1 MNKKYIIVLSL
12 FAGLYL
18 PTTAQESNEEQTDKF
33 VGQTIDVGAERLLT
47 REEATGSVSVI
58 SSETTDRRSAKNIG
72 NSIIGQGN
80 GLISLQSGGR
90 YADVNPTFYIRGLQT
105 LNGKNSPLVMIDGIQ
120 RDIVSIAPE
129 EVESVIVLKDA
140 AAVALYG
147 YKGINGAINIVTKRG
162 KYNSRSVKVTYDHL
176 FTSLA
181 NKPKFVDAY
190 TYGLAVNEAR
200 INDGLTGRYSNQELN
215 ALRDGTMPYLY
226 PNVNWVDETFRDNAM
241 TNKYNIEFRGGGEKF
256 RYYTMLDLISNK
268 GFVKEPGAN
277 EGYSTQDKYV
287 KGNLRMNMDINLTQ
301 TTDLQVNLLG
311 VLQETSRPGAQADLW
326 DLVYTVP
333 SAAFPIR
340 DENGIWGGSDTW
352 AGTQNPVAQSIGA
365 AYYKNHTRSLFADM
379 KLTQDLSGLTKG
391 LNAFVRISYDNIANI
406 YEDHSK
412 EYVYS
417 VNAPTWADGASEPT
431 VKSEIYGKDSEMGT
445 DAKTNEFD
453 RLLHFDVGF
462 NYQRTFGDHSIYSQL
477 KWDYENN
484 DPNGVNNTVNRQNIT
499 WWSHYGYMN
508 RYFVDLALVESGSSR
523 LAPGTKWAF
532 SPTLSAA
539 WVISKEKFMENVEW
553 VNFLKL
559 RGSAGIINV
568 DNLPGDEVWSYYAQ
582 QYGTSGGTYPFDS
595 GWNSSFGRSYLE
607 RVATTNPSHEK
618 AYKYNVG
625 MDAKLFG
632 CLDVTLDLWKEHR
645 TNIWV
650 TSEGKYSEVFGM
662 EPPYENAGIVD
673 SKGIEVGL
681 DYSKKLGQVEFNVG
695 GNFSLNKNEIKE
707 MLEEPRQYA
716 NLVQTGNP
724 YGQLY
729 GLEAIGFF
737 KDEADIAASP
747 TQNFSTVKPGDIKY
761 RDVNGDNI
769 IDTNDEVAIGYS
781 TTCPEIYYSL
791 HLGAEWKGLGFYA
804 MFQGTGNYSAVLNTK
819 SMYWP
824 LINNTNISQYA
835 YDNRWIPQNQNAK
848 FPRLS
853 SQSNANN
860 YQTSTLWLADR
871 SFIKLRNLE
880 VYYKLPASWLKKT
893 KIVNAA
899 KLYVRGIDLLSFD
912 HIDENDA
919 EAYGIN
925 PMTKSVALG
934 LSVTF

>member
-12 FAGLYL
+12 FAGLCL
-18 PTTAQESNEEQTDKF
+18 PATAQESNEEQTDKF

-162 KYNSRSVKVTYDHL
+162 KYISRSVKVTYDHL

-287 KGNLRMNMDINLTQ
+287 KGNLRMNMDINLTK

-340 DENGIWGGSDTW
+340 DKNGVWGGSDTW
-352 AGTQNPVAQSIGA
+352 AGTQNPVAQSVGA

-539 WVISKEKFMENVEW
+539 WVISKEKFMENVKW

-559 RGSAGIINV
+559 RASAGIINV

-582 QYGTSGGTYPFDS
+582 QYSTSGGTYPFDS
-595 GWNSSFGRSYLE
+595 GWNSSFGRSYLA

-625 MDAKLFG
+625 VDAKLFG

-662 EPPYENAGIVD
+662 DPPYENAGIVD

-769 IDTNDEVAIGYS
+769 IDANDKVAIGYS

-791 HLGAEWKGLGFYA
+791 HLGAEWKGIGFYA
-804 MFQGTGNYSAVLNTK
+804 MFQGTGNYSAVLDTK

-835 YDNRWIPQNQNAK
+835 YDNRWTPQNQNAK

-871 SFIKLRNLE
+871 SFLKLRNLE

-899 KLYVRGIDLLSFD
+899 KLYVRGIDLFCFD
-912 HIDENDA
+912 HIDENDP

>member
-1 MNKKYIIVLSL
+1 MNKKYIIVLSR
-12 FAGLYL
+12 FAGLCL

-301 TTDLQVNLLG
+301 TTDLQVNLLR

-650 TSEGKYSEVFGM
+650 TSEGKYSEIFGM

-835 YDNRWIPQNQNAK
+835 YDNRWTPQNQNAK

-860 YQTSTLWLADR
+860 YQTSTLW
-871 SFIKLRNLE
+871 
-880 VYYKLPASWLKKT
+880 
-893 KIVNAA
+893 
-899 KLYVRGIDLLSFD
+899 
-912 HIDENDA
+912 
-919 EAYGIN
+919 
-925 PMTKSVALG
+925 
-934 LSVTF
+934 

>member
-12 FAGLYL
+12 FASLCL

-120 RDIVSIAPE
+120 RDIVSITPE

-181 NKPKFVDAY
+181 DKPKFVDAY

-215 ALRDGTMPYLY
+215 ALRNGTMPYLY

-241 TNKYNIEFRGGGEKF
+241 TDKYNIEFRGGGEKF

-287 KGNLRMNMDINLTQ
+287 KGNLRMNMDINLTK

-311 VLQETSRPGAQADLW
+311 VLQETSRPGAQTDLW

-340 DENGIWGGSDTW
+340 DKNGVWGGSDTW
-352 AGTQNPVAQSIGA
+352 AGTQNPVAQSAGA

-417 VNAPTWADGASEPT
+417 VNAPTWADGTSEPT
-431 VKSEIYGKDSEMGT
+431 VKSEIYGKDSEMKT
-445 DAKTNEFD
+445 EAKTNEFD

-484 DPNGVNNTVNRQNIT
+484 DPNGINNTVNRQNIT

-539 WVISKEKFMENVEW
+539 WVISKEKFMENVKW

-559 RGSAGIINV
+559 RASAGIINV

-582 QYGTSGGTYPFDS
+582 QYGTSGGVYPFDS

-625 MDAKLFG
+625 VDAKLFG

-650 TSEGKYSEVFGM
+650 TSEGKYSEIFGM
-662 EPPYENAGIVD
+662 DPPYENAGVVD

-695 GNFSLNKNEIKE
+695 GNFSLNKNKIKE

-724 YGQLY
+724 YEQLY

-769 IDTNDEVAIGYS
+769 IDANDEVAIGYS

-804 MFQGTGNYSAVLNTK
+804 MFQGTGNYSAVLDTK

-835 YDNRWIPQNQNAK
+835 YDNRWTPQNQNAK

-860 YQTSTLWLADR
+860 YRTSTLWLADR

-893 KIVNAA
+893 RIVNAA

-912 HIDENDA
+912 HIDENDP

>member
-12 FAGLYL
+12 FTGLCL
-18 PTTAQESNEEQTDKF
+18 PMTAQESNEEQTDKF

-47 REEATGSVSVI
+47 REESTGSVSVI

-90 YADVNPTFYIRGLQT
+90 YADANPTFYIRGLQT
-105 LNGKNSPLVMIDGIQ
+105 LNSKNSPLVMIDGIQ
-120 RDIVSIAPE
+120 RDIVSITPE

-162 KYNSRSVKVTYDHL
+162 KYNTRSVKVTYDHL

-181 NKPKFVDAY
+181 NKPKFVDAH

-200 INDGLTGRYSNQELN
+200 INDGMTGRYSNQELN
-215 ALRDGTMPYLY
+215 ALRNGTMPYLY

-268 GFVKEPGAN
+268 GFVKEPGLN

-287 KGNLRMNMDINLTQ
+287 KGNLRMNMDINLTN

-311 VLQETSRPGAQADLW
+311 VLQETSRPGAQTDLW

-340 DENGIWGGSDTW
+340 DKNGVWGGSDTW
-352 AGTQNPVAQSIGA
+352 AGIQNPVAQSAGA

-391 LNAFVRISYDNIANI
+391 LSAFVRISYDNIANI

-417 VNAPTWADGASEPT
+417 VNAPTWPDGASEPT
-431 VKSEIYGKDSEMGT
+431 VKSEIYGKDSEMKT
-445 DAKTNEFD
+445 DAKTNNFD

-462 NYQRTFGDHSIYSQL
+462 DYQRTFGDHSIYSQL

-484 DPNGVNNTVNRQNIT
+484 DPNGINNTVNRQNIT

-508 RYFVDLALVESGSSR
+508 RYFVDLALVGSGSSR

-539 WVISKEKFMENVEW
+539 WVISKEKFMENVKW

-559 RGSAGIINV
+559 RASAGIINV

-625 MDAKLFG
+625 VDAKLFG

-650 TSEGKYSEVFGM
+650 TSDGKYSEIFGM
-662 EPPYENAGIVD
+662 DPPYENAGIVD
-673 SKGIEVGL
+673 SKGIEIGL

-695 GNFSLNKNEIKE
+695 GNFSFNKNEIKE

-769 IDTNDEVAIGYS
+769 IDANDKVAIGYS
-781 TTCPEIYYSL
+781 STCPEIYYSL
-791 HLGAEWKGLGFYA
+791 HLGAEWKGIGFYA
-804 MFQGTGNYSAVLNTK
+804 MFQGTGNYSAVLDTK

-835 YDNRWIPQNQNAK
+835 YDNRWTPQNQNAK

-880 VYYKLPASWLKKT
+880 VYYKLPTSWLKKT
-893 KIVNAA
+893 KVVNAA
-899 KLYVRGIDLLSFD
+899 KLYVRGIDLISFD
-912 HIDENDA
+912 HIDENDP

>member
-12 FAGLYL
+12 FAGLCL
-18 PTTAQESNEEQTDKF
+18 PATAQESNEEQTDKF

-484 DPNGVNNTVNRQNIT
+484 DPNGVNNTVSRQNIT

-559 RGSAGIINV
+559 RASAGIINV

-650 TSEGKYSEVFGM
+650 TSEGKYSEIFGM

-747 TQNFSTVKPGDIKY
+747 TLNFSTVKPGDIKY

-769 IDTNDEVAIGYS
+769 IDANDEVAIGYS

-835 YDNRWIPQNQNAK
+835 YDNRWTPQNQNAK

-860 YQTSTLWLADR
+860 YRTSTLWLADR

-880 VYYKLPASWLKKT
+880 VYYKLPTSWLKKT

-899 KLYVRGIDLLSFD
+899 KLYVRGIDLFSFD

>member
-12 FAGLYL
+12 FAGLCL
-18 PTTAQESNEEQTDKF
+18 PATAQESNEEQTDKF

-484 DPNGVNNTVNRQNIT
+484 DPNGTNNTVNRQNIT

-539 WVISKEKFMENVEW
+539 WVISKEKFMENVKW

-559 RGSAGIINV
+559 RASAGIINV

-582 QYGTSGGTYPFDS
+582 QYSTSGGTYPFDS
-595 GWNSSFGRSYLE
+595 GWNSSFGRSYLA

-625 MDAKLFG
+625 VDAKLFG

-662 EPPYENAGIVD
+662 DPPYENAGIVN

-729 GLEAIGFF
+729 GLEAIGLF

-769 IDTNDEVAIGYS
+769 IDANDKVAIGYS

-791 HLGAEWKGLGFYA
+791 HLGAEWKGIGFYA

-835 YDNRWIPQNQNAK
+835 YDNRWTPQNQNAK

-853 SQSNANN
+853 GQSNANN

-893 KIVNAA
+893 KVVNAA
-899 KLYVRGIDLLSFD
+899 KLYVRGIDLFSFD
-912 HIDENDA
+912 HIDENDP

>member
-1 MNKKYIIVLSL
+1 M
-12 FAGLYL
+12 
-18 PTTAQESNEEQTDKF
+18 
-33 VGQTIDVGAERLLT
+33 LT
-47 REEATGSVSVI
+47 REETTGSVSVI

-80 GLISLQSGGR
+80 GLISLQSSGR

-162 KYNSRSVKVTYDHL
+162 KYNTRSVKVTYDHL

-200 INDGLTGRYSNQELN
+200 INDGMTGRYSNQELN

-287 KGNLRMNMDINLTQ
+287 KGNLRMNMDIDLTK

-340 DENGIWGGSDTW
+340 DKNGVWGGSDTW
-352 AGTQNPVAQSIGA
+352 AGTQNPVAQSVGA

-484 DPNGVNNTVNRQNIT
+484 DPNGINNTVNRQNIT
-499 WWSHYGYMN
+499 WWSHYGYLN

-539 WVISKEKFMENVEW
+539 WVISKEKFMENVKW

-559 RGSAGIINV
+559 RASAGIINV

-582 QYGTSGGTYPFDS
+582 QYGTSGGVYPFDS

-607 RVATTNPSHEK
+607 RVATTNPNHEK

-625 MDAKLFG
+625 VDAKLFG

-650 TSEGKYSEVFGM
+650 TSEGKYSEIFGM
-662 EPPYENAGIVD
+662 DPPYENAGIVD

-724 YGQLY
+724 YEQLY

-769 IDTNDEVAIGYS
+769 IDANDKVAIGYS

-791 HLGAEWKGLGFYA
+791 HLGAEWKGIGFYA
-804 MFQGTGNYSAVLNTK
+804 MFQGTGNYSAVLDTK

-835 YDNRWIPQNQNAK
+835 YDNRWTPQNQNAK

-871 SFIKLRNLE
+871 SFLKLRNLE

-899 KLYVRGIDLLSFD
+899 KLYVRGIDLFSFD
-912 HIDENDA
+912 HIDENDP

>member
-12 FAGLYL
+12 FAGLCL
-18 PTTAQESNEEQTDKF
+18 PMTAQESNEEQTDKF
-33 VGQTIDVGAERLLT
+33 VGQTINVGAERLLT
-47 REEATGSVSVI
+47 REETTGSVSVI

-162 KYNSRSVKVTYDHL
+162 KYNTRSVKVTYDHL

-200 INDGLTGRYSNQELN
+200 INDGMTGRYSNQELN

-287 KGNLRMNMDINLTQ
+287 KGNLRMNMDINLTK

-340 DENGIWGGSDTW
+340 DKNGVWGGSDTW
-352 AGTQNPVAQSIGA
+352 AGTQNPVAQSVGA

-484 DPNGVNNTVNRQNIT
+484 DPNGTNNTVNRQNIT

-539 WVISKEKFMENVEW
+539 WVISKEKLMENVKW

-559 RGSAGIINV
+559 RASAGIINV

-582 QYGTSGGTYPFDS
+582 QYSTSGGTYPFDS
-595 GWNSSFGRSYLE
+595 GWNSSFGRSYLA

-625 MDAKLFG
+625 VDAKLFG

-662 EPPYENAGIVD
+662 DPPYENAGIVN

-729 GLEAIGFF
+729 GLEAIGLF

-769 IDTNDEVAIGYS
+769 IDANDKVAIGYS

-791 HLGAEWKGLGFYA
+791 HLGAEWKGIGFYA

-835 YDNRWIPQNQNAK
+835 YDNRWTPQNQNAK

-893 KIVNAA
+893 KVVNAA
-899 KLYVRGIDLLSFD
+899 KLYVRGIDLFSFD
-912 HIDENDA
+912 HIDENDP

>member
-12 FAGLYL
+12 FAGLCL
-18 PTTAQESNEEQTDKF
+18 PATAQESNEEQTDKF

-287 KGNLRMNMDINLTQ
+287 KGNLRMNMDINLTK

-340 DENGIWGGSDTW
+340 DKNGVWGGSDTW
-352 AGTQNPVAQSIGA
+352 AGTQNPVAQSVGA

-539 WVISKEKFMENVEW
+539 WVISKEKFMENVKW

-559 RGSAGIINV
+559 RASAGIINV

-625 MDAKLFG
+625 VDAKLFG

-650 TSEGKYSEVFGM
+650 TSEGKYSEIFGM
-662 EPPYENAGIVD
+662 DPPYENAGIVD

-724 YGQLY
+724 YEQLY

-769 IDTNDEVAIGYS
+769 IDANDKVAIGYS

-791 HLGAEWKGLGFYA
+791 HLGAEWKGIGFYA
-804 MFQGTGNYSAVLNTK
+804 MFQGTGNYSAVLDTK

-835 YDNRWIPQNQNAK
+835 YDNRWTPQNQNAK

-871 SFIKLRNLE
+871 SFLKLRNLE

-893 KIVNAA
+893 RIVNAA
-899 KLYVRGIDLLSFD
+899 KLYVRGIDLFSFD
-912 HIDENDA
+912 HIDENDP

>member
-12 FAGLYL
+12 FAGLCL
-18 PTTAQESNEEQTDKF
+18 PATAQESNEEQTDKF

-287 KGNLRMNMDINLTQ
+287 KGNLRMNMDINLTK

-340 DENGIWGGSDTW
+340 DKNGVWGGSDTW
-352 AGTQNPVAQSIGA
+352 AGTQNPVAQSVGA

-539 WVISKEKFMENVEW
+539 WVISKEKFMENVKW

-559 RGSAGIINV
+559 RASAGIINV

-582 QYGTSGGTYPFDS
+582 QYSTSGGTYPFDS
-595 GWNSSFGRSYLE
+595 GWNSSFGRSYLA

-625 MDAKLFG
+625 VDAKLFG

-662 EPPYENAGIVD
+662 DPPYENAGIVD

-769 IDTNDEVAIGYS
+769 IDANDKVAIGYS

-791 HLGAEWKGLGFYA
+791 HLGAEWKGIGFYA
-804 MFQGTGNYSAVLNTK
+804 MFQGTGNYSAVLDTK

-835 YDNRWIPQNQNAK
+835 YDNRWTPQNQNAK

-871 SFIKLRNLE
+871 SFLKLRNLE

-899 KLYVRGIDLLSFD
+899 KLYVRGIDLFCFD
-912 HIDENDA
+912 HIDENDP

>member
-12 FAGLYL
+12 FAGLRL

-650 TSEGKYSEVFGM
+650 TSEGKYSEIFGM

-835 YDNRWIPQNQNAK
+835 YDNRWTPQNQNAK

>member
-12 FAGLYL
+12 FAGLCL
-18 PTTAQESNEEQTDKF
+18 PATAQESNEEQTDKF

-287 KGNLRMNMDINLTQ
+287 KGNLRMNMDINLTK

-311 VLQETSRPGAQADLW
+311 VLQETSRPGAQADLR

-340 DENGIWGGSDTW
+340 DKNGVWGGSDTW
-352 AGTQNPVAQSIGA
+352 AGTQNPVAQSVGA

-539 WVISKEKFMENVEW
+539 WVISKEKFMENVKW

-559 RGSAGIINV
+559 RASAGIINV

-582 QYGTSGGTYPFDS
+582 QYSTSGGTYPFDS
-595 GWNSSFGRSYLE
+595 GWNSSFGRSYLA

-625 MDAKLFG
+625 VDAKLFG

-662 EPPYENAGIVD
+662 DPPYENAGIVD

-769 IDTNDEVAIGYS
+769 IDANDKVAIGYS

-791 HLGAEWKGLGFYA
+791 HLGAEWKGIGFYA
-804 MFQGTGNYSAVLNTK
+804 MFQGTGNYSAVLDTK

-835 YDNRWIPQNQNAK
+835 YDNRWTPQNQNAK

-871 SFIKLRNLE
+871 SFLKLRNLE

-899 KLYVRGIDLLSFD
+899 KLYVRGIDLFCFD
-912 HIDENDA
+912 HIDENDP

>member
-1 MNKKYIIVLSL
+1 MNKKYIIVLAL
-12 FAGLYL
+12 FAGLCL

-650 TSEGKYSEVFGM
+650 TSEGKYSEIFGM

-835 YDNRWIPQNQNAK
+835 YDNRWTPQNQNAK

>member
-12 FAGLYL
+12 FAGLCL
-18 PTTAQESNEEQTDKF
+18 PATAQESNEEQIDKF

-287 KGNLRMNMDINLTQ
+287 KGNLRMNMDINLTK

-340 DENGIWGGSDTW
+340 DKNGVWGGSDTW
-352 AGTQNPVAQSIGA
+352 AGTQNPVAQSVGA

-539 WVISKEKFMENVEW
+539 WVISKEKFMENVKW

-559 RGSAGIINV
+559 RASAGIINV

-582 QYGTSGGTYPFDS
+582 QYSTSGGTYPFDS
-595 GWNSSFGRSYLE
+595 GWNSSFGRSYLA

-625 MDAKLFG
+625 VDAKLFG

-662 EPPYENAGIVD
+662 DPPYENAGIVD

-769 IDTNDEVAIGYS
+769 IDANDKVAIGYS

-791 HLGAEWKGLGFYA
+791 HLGAEWKGIGFYA
-804 MFQGTGNYSAVLNTK
+804 MFQGTGNYSAVLDTK

-835 YDNRWIPQNQNAK
+835 YDNRWTPQNQNAK

-871 SFIKLRNLE
+871 SFLKLRNLE

-899 KLYVRGIDLLSFD
+899 KLYVRGIDLFCFD
-912 HIDENDA
+912 HIDENDP

>member
-12 FAGLYL
+12 FAGLCL
-18 PTTAQESNEEQTDKF
+18 PMTAQESNEEQTDKF
-33 VGQTIDVGAERLLT
+33 VGQTINVGAERLLT
-47 REEATGSVSVI
+47 REETTGSVSVI

-162 KYNSRSVKVTYDHL
+162 KYNTRSVKVTYDHL

-200 INDGLTGRYSNQELN
+200 INDGMTGRYSNQELN

-287 KGNLRMNMDINLTQ
+287 KGNLRMNMDINLTK

-340 DENGIWGGSDTW
+340 DKNGVWGGSDTW
-352 AGTQNPVAQSIGA
+352 AGTQNPVAQSVGA

-484 DPNGVNNTVNRQNIT
+484 DPNGTNNTVNRQNIT

-539 WVISKEKFMENVEW
+539 WVISKEKFMENVKW

-559 RGSAGIINV
+559 RASAGIINV

-582 QYGTSGGTYPFDS
+582 QYSTSGGTYPFDS
-595 GWNSSFGRSYLE
+595 GWNSSFGRSYLA

-625 MDAKLFG
+625 VDAKLFG

-662 EPPYENAGIVD
+662 DPPYENAGIVN

-729 GLEAIGFF
+729 GLEAIGLF

-769 IDTNDEVAIGYS
+769 IDANDKVAIGYS

-791 HLGAEWKGLGFYA
+791 HLGAEWKGIRFYA

-835 YDNRWIPQNQNAK
+835 YDNRWTPQNQNAK

-893 KIVNAA
+893 KVVNAA
-899 KLYVRGIDLLSFD
+899 KLYVRGIDLFSFD
-912 HIDENDA
+912 HIDENDP

>member
-12 FAGLYL
+12 FAGLCL
-18 PTTAQESNEEQTDKF
+18 PATAQESNEEQTDKF

-484 DPNGVNNTVNRQNIT
+484 DPNGTNNTVNRQNIT

-539 WVISKEKFMENVEW
+539 WVISKEKFMENVKW

-559 RGSAGIINV
+559 RASAGIINV

-582 QYGTSGGTYPFDS
+582 QYSTSGGTYPFDS
-595 GWNSSFGRSYLE
+595 GWNSSFGRSYLA

-625 MDAKLFG
+625 VDAKLFG

-662 EPPYENAGIVD
+662 DPPYENAGIVN

-729 GLEAIGFF
+729 GLEAIGLF

-769 IDTNDEVAIGYS
+769 IDANDKVAIGYS

-791 HLGAEWKGLGFYA
+791 HLGAEWKGIGFYA

-835 YDNRWIPQNQNAK
+835 YDNRWTPQNQNAK

-893 KIVNAA
+893 KVVNAA
-899 KLYVRGIDLLSFD
+899 KLYVRGIDLFSFD
-912 HIDENDA
+912 HIDENDP

>member
-12 FAGLYL
+12 FAGLCL
-18 PTTAQESNEEQTDKF
+18 PMTAQESNEEQTDKF
-33 VGQTIDVGAERLLT
+33 VGQTINVGAERLLT
-47 REEATGSVSVI
+47 REETTGSVSVI

-162 KYNSRSVKVTYDHL
+162 KYNTRSVKVTYDHL

-200 INDGLTGRYSNQELN
+200 INDGMTGRYSNQELN

-287 KGNLRMNMDINLTQ
+287 KGNLRMNMDINLTK

-340 DENGIWGGSDTW
+340 DKNGVWGGSDTW
-352 AGTQNPVAQSIGA
+352 AGTQNPVAQSVGA

-484 DPNGVNNTVNRQNIT
+484 DPNGTNNTVNRQNIT

-539 WVISKEKFMENVEW
+539 WVISKEKFMENVKW

-559 RGSAGIINV
+559 RASAGIINV

-582 QYGTSGGTYPFDS
+582 QYSTSGGTYPFDS
-595 GWNSSFGRSYLE
+595 GWNSSFGRSYLAQ
-607 RVATTNPSHEK
+607 VATTNPSHEK

-625 MDAKLFG
+625 VDAKLFG
-632 CLDVTLDLWKEHR
+632 CLDVTLNLWKEHR

-662 EPPYENAGIVD
+662 DPPYENAGIVN

-729 GLEAIGFF
+729 GLEAIGLF

-769 IDTNDEVAIGYS
+769 IDANDKVAIGYS

-791 HLGAEWKGLGFYA
+791 HLGAEWKGIGFYA

-835 YDNRWIPQNQNAK
+835 YDNRWTPQNQNAK

-893 KIVNAA
+893 KVVNAA
-899 KLYVRGIDLLSFD
+899 KLYVRGIDLFSFD
-912 HIDENDA
+912 HIDENDP

>member
-12 FAGLYL
+12 FASLCL

-181 NKPKFVDAY
+181 DKPKFVDAY

-200 INDGLTGRYSNQELN
+200 INDGLTGRYNNQELN

-241 TNKYNIEFRGGGEKF
+241 TDKYNIEFRGGGEKF

-287 KGNLRMNMDINLTQ
+287 KGNLRMNMDINLTK

-311 VLQETSRPGAQADLW
+311 VLQETSRPGAQTDLW

-340 DENGIWGGSDTW
+340 DKNGVWGGSDTW
-352 AGTQNPVAQSIGA
+352 AGTQNPVAQSAGA

-431 VKSEIYGKDSEMGT
+431 VKSEIYGKDSEMKT

-484 DPNGVNNTVNRQNIT
+484 DPNGINNTVNRQNIT

-539 WVISKEKFMENVEW
+539 WVISKEKFMENVKW

-559 RGSAGIINV
+559 RASAGIINV

-650 TSEGKYSEVFGM
+650 TSEGKYSEIFGM
-662 EPPYENAGIVD
+662 DPPYENAGIVD

-724 YGQLY
+724 YEQLY

-769 IDTNDEVAIGYS
+769 IDANDKVAIGYS

-791 HLGAEWKGLGFYA
+791 HLGAEWKGFGFYA
-804 MFQGTGNYSAVLNTK
+804 MFQGTGNYSAVLDTK

-835 YDNRWIPQNQNAK
+835 YDNRWTPQSQNAK

-871 SFIKLRNLE
+871 SFLKLRNLE

-899 KLYVRGIDLLSFD
+899 KLYVRGIDLFSFD
-912 HIDENDA
+912 HIDENDP

>member
-12 FAGLYL
+12 FAGLCL
-18 PTTAQESNEEQTDKF
+18 PATAQESNEEQTDKF

-287 KGNLRMNMDINLTQ
+287 KGNLRMNMDINLTK

-340 DENGIWGGSDTW
+340 DKNGVWGGSDTW
-352 AGTQNPVAQSIGA
+352 AGTQNPVAQSVGA

-539 WVISKEKFMENVEW
+539 WVISKEKFMENVKW

-559 RGSAGIINV
+559 RASAGIINV

-582 QYGTSGGTYPFDS
+582 QYSTSGGTYPFDS
-595 GWNSSFGRSYLE
+595 GWNSSFGRSYLA

-625 MDAKLFG
+625 VDAKLFG
-632 CLDVTLDLWKEHR
+632 CLYVTLDLWKEHR

-662 EPPYENAGIVD
+662 DPPYENAGIVD

-769 IDTNDEVAIGYS
+769 IDANDKVAIGYS

-791 HLGAEWKGLGFYA
+791 HLGAEWKGIGFYA
-804 MFQGTGNYSAVLNTK
+804 MFQGTGNYSAVLDTK

-835 YDNRWIPQNQNAK
+835 YDNRWTPQNQNAK

-871 SFIKLRNLE
+871 SFLKLRNLE

-899 KLYVRGIDLLSFD
+899 KLYVRGIDLFCFD
-912 HIDENDA
+912 HIDENDP

>member
-12 FAGLYL
+12 LAGLCL

-47 REEATGSVSVI
+47 REESTGSVSII

-72 NSIIGQGN
+72 NSILGQGN

-90 YADVNPTFYIRGLQT
+90 YADANPTFFVRGLQT
-105 LNGKNSPLVMIDGIQ
+105 LNDKNSPLVMVDGIQ
-120 RDIVSIAPE
+120 RDITSIAPE
-129 EVESVIVLKDA
+129 EVENVIVLKDA
-140 AAVALYG
+140 AAVAIYG
-147 YKGINGAINIVTKRG
+147 YKGINGAINIITKRG
-162 KYNSRSVKVTYDHL
+162 KYNTRSVKVSYDHL
-176 FTSLA
+176 FTTLA
-181 NKPKFVDAY
+181 NKPKFVDGY
-190 TYGLAVNEAR
+190 TYGLAINEAR
-200 INDGLTGRYSNQELN
+200 ANDGLAPRYSNNELN
-215 ALRDGTMPYLY
+215 ALRNGTMPYLY
-226 PNVNWVDETFRDNAM
+226 PSVNWVDETFRDNAM
-241 TNKYNIEFRGGGEKF
+241 TDKYNIEFRGGGQKF
-256 RYYTMLDLISNK
+256 RYYTMIDLISNK
-268 GFVKEPGAN
+268 GFVKEYNLN

-287 KGNLRMNMDINLTQ
+287 KGNLRMNMDIDLTE
-301 TTDLQVNLLG
+301 TTDVQVNLLG
-311 VLQETSRPGAQADLW
+311 VLQETSRPGAQANLW
-326 DLVYTVP
+326 DMVYTVP

-340 DENGIWGGSDTW
+340 DANGIWGGSDTW
-352 AGTQNPVAQSIGA
+352 AGTLNPVAQSAGA
-365 AYYKNHTRSLFADM
+365 AYYKNHTRSFFADM
-379 KLTQDLSGLTKG
+379 KLTQDFSGLTKG
-391 LNAFVRISYDNIANI
+391 LGAFVRISYDNIANI
-406 YEDHSK
+406 FENHSK

-417 VNAPTWADGASEPT
+417 VNAPTWADGANEPT
-431 VKSEIYGKDSEMGT
+431 VKSATYGKDSEMGT
-445 DAKTNEFD
+445 EAKTNTFD
-453 RLLHFDVGF
+453 RLLHFDLGF

-477 KWDYENN
+477 KWDYESN
-484 DPNGVNNTVNRQNIT
+484 DPSGINNTVNRQNIT

-508 RYFVDLALVESGSSR
+508 RYFVDLALVESASSR

-532 SPTLSAA
+532 SPTVSAA
-539 WVISKEKFMENVEW
+539 WVISKEKFMEDVKW

-559 RGSAGIINV
+559 RASAGIINV

-582 QYGTSGGTYPFDS
+582 QYGTSGGVYPFDS
-595 GWNSSFGRSYLE
+595 GWNSEFGRTYLG
-607 RVATTNPSHEK
+607 RMATANPRHEK

-625 MDAKLFG
+625 VDAKLFG
-632 CLDVTLDLWKEHR
+632 SLDVTLDFWKEHR
-645 TNIWV
+645 TDIWV
-650 TSEGKYSEVFGM
+650 TSKGKYSAILGM
-662 EPPYENAGIVD
+662 DTPYENAGIVD

-681 DYSKKLGQVEFNVG
+681 DYNKKLGQVDFNIG

-724 YGQLY
+724 YKQTY

-747 TQNFSTVKPGDIKY
+747 KQTFSTVKPGDIKY

-769 IDTNDEVAIGYS
+769 IDANDKVAIGYS
-781 TTCPEIYYSL
+781 TTCPEIYYTL

-835 YDNRWIPQNQNAK
+835 YDNRWTPQNQNAK

-871 SFIKLRNLE
+871 SFFKLRNLE

-893 KIVNAA
+893 KFMNAA
-899 KLYVRGIDLLSFD
+899 KLYVRGIDLFSFD
-912 HIDENDA
+912 HIDENDP
-919 EAYGIN
+919 EAYGVN
-925 PMTKSVALG
+925 QMTKSVALG

>member
-12 FAGLYL
+12 FAGLCL
-18 PTTAQESNEEQTDKF
+18 PATAQESNEEQTDKF

-105 LNGKNSPLVMIDGIQ
+105 LNGKNSPLVMIDGMQ

-287 KGNLRMNMDINLTQ
+287 KGNLRMNMDINLTK

-340 DENGIWGGSDTW
+340 DKNGVWGGSDTW
-352 AGTQNPVAQSIGA
+352 AGTQNPVAQSVGA

-539 WVISKEKFMENVEW
+539 WVISKEKFMENVKW

-559 RGSAGIINV
+559 RASAGIINV

-582 QYGTSGGTYPFDS
+582 QYSTSGGTYPFDS
-595 GWNSSFGRSYLE
+595 GWNSSFGRSYLA

-625 MDAKLFG
+625 VDAKLFG

-662 EPPYENAGIVD
+662 DPPYENAGIVD

-769 IDTNDEVAIGYS
+769 IDANDKVAIGYS

-791 HLGAEWKGLGFYA
+791 HLGAEWKGIGFYA
-804 MFQGTGNYSAVLNTK
+804 MFQGTGNYSAVLDTK

-835 YDNRWIPQNQNAK
+835 YDNRWTPQNQNAK

-871 SFIKLRNLE
+871 SFLKLRNLE

-899 KLYVRGIDLLSFD
+899 KLYVRGIDLFCFD
-912 HIDENDA
+912 HIDENDP

>member
-650 TSEGKYSEVFGM
+650 TSEGKYSEIFGM

>member
-1 MNKKYIIVLSL
+1 M
-12 FAGLYL
+12 
-18 PTTAQESNEEQTDKF
+18 
-33 VGQTIDVGAERLLT
+33 
-47 REEATGSVSVI
+47 
-58 SSETTDRRSAKNIG
+58 
-72 NSIIGQGN
+72 
-80 GLISLQSGGR
+80 
-90 YADVNPTFYIRGLQT
+90 
-105 LNGKNSPLVMIDGIQ
+105 
-120 RDIVSIAPE
+120 
-129 EVESVIVLKDA
+129 
-140 AAVALYG
+140 
-147 YKGINGAINIVTKRG
+147 
-162 KYNSRSVKVTYDHL
+162 

-607 RVATTNPSHEK
+607 RVATT
-618 AYKYNVG
+618 
-625 MDAKLFG
+625 FG
-632 CLDVTLDLWKEHR
+632 
-645 TNIWV
+645 
-650 TSEGKYSEVFGM
+650 
-662 EPPYENAGIVD
+662 
-673 SKGIEVGL
+673 
-681 DYSKKLGQVEFNVG
+681 
-695 GNFSLNKNEIKE
+695 KNT
-707 MLEEPRQYA
+707 
-716 NLVQTGNP
+716 VQTFG
-724 YGQLY
+724 
-729 GLEAIGFF
+729 
-737 KDEADIAASP
+737 
-747 TQNFSTVKPGDIKY
+747 
-761 RDVNGDNI
+761 
-769 IDTNDEVAIGYS
+769 
-781 TTCPEIYYSL
+781 
-791 HLGAEWKGLGFYA
+791 
-804 MFQGTGNYSAVLNTK
+804 
-819 SMYWP
+819 
-824 LINNTNISQYA
+824 
-835 YDNRWIPQNQNAK
+835 
-848 FPRLS
+848 
-853 SQSNANN
+853 
-860 YQTSTLWLADR
+860 
-871 SFIKLRNLE
+871 
-880 VYYKLPASWLKKT
+880 
-893 KIVNAA
+893 
-899 KLYVRGIDLLSFD
+899 
-912 HIDENDA
+912 
-919 EAYGIN
+919 
-925 PMTKSVALG
+925 
-934 LSVTF
+934 

>member
-12 FAGLYL
+12 FTGLCL
-18 PTTAQESNEEQTDKF
+18 PMTAQESNEEQTDKF

-47 REEATGSVSVI
+47 REESTGSVSVI

-120 RDIVSIAPE
+120 RDIVSITPE

-162 KYNSRSVKVTYDHL
+162 KYNTRSVKVTYDHL

-200 INDGLTGRYSNQELN
+200 INDGMTGRYSNQELN
-215 ALRDGTMPYLY
+215 ALRTGTMPYLY

-268 GFVKEPGAN
+268 GFVKEPGLN

-287 KGNLRMNMDINLTQ
+287 KGNLRMNMDINLTN

-311 VLQETSRPGAQADLW
+311 VLQETSRPGAQTDLW

-340 DENGIWGGSDTW
+340 DKNGVWGGSDTW
-352 AGTQNPVAQSIGA
+352 AGIQNPVAQSAGA

-417 VNAPTWADGASEPT
+417 INAPTWADGASEPT
-431 VKSEIYGKDSEMGT
+431 VKSEIYGKDSEMKT
-445 DAKTNEFD
+445 DAKTNQFD

-462 NYQRTFGDHSIYSQL
+462 DYQRTFGDHSIYSQL

-484 DPNGVNNTVNRQNIT
+484 DPNGVNNTVNRQNIS

-508 RYFVDLALVESGSSR
+508 RYFVDLALVGSGSSR

-539 WVISKEKFMENVEW
+539 WVISKEKFMENVKW

-559 RGSAGIINV
+559 RASAGIINV

-625 MDAKLFG
+625 VDAKLFG

-650 TSEGKYSEVFGM
+650 TSEGKYSEIFGM
-662 EPPYENAGIVD
+662 DPPYENAGIVD

-681 DYSKKLGQVEFNVG
+681 DYSKKLGQVEFNIG

-769 IDTNDEVAIGYS
+769 IDANDKVAIGYS
-781 TTCPEIYYSL
+781 NTCPEIYYSL
-791 HLGAEWKGLGFYA
+791 HLGAEWKGIGFYA

-835 YDNRWIPQNQNAK
+835 YDNRWTPQNQNAK

-871 SFIKLRNLE
+871 SFLKLRNLE
-880 VYYKLPASWLKKT
+880 VYYKLPTSWLKKT
-893 KIVNAA
+893 KVVNAA
-899 KLYVRGIDLLSFD
+899 KLYVRGIDLISFD
-912 HIDENDA
+912 HIDENDP

>member
-12 FAGLYL
+12 FAGLCL
-18 PTTAQESNEEQTDKF
+18 PMTAQESNEEQTDKF

-47 REEATGSVSVI
+47 REETTGSVSVI

-105 LNGKNSPLVMIDGIQ
+105 LNSKNSPLVMIDGIQ

-200 INDGLTGRYSNQELN
+200 INDGMTGRYSNQELN

-287 KGNLRMNMDINLTQ
+287 KGNLRMNMDINLTT

-326 DLVYTVP
+326 DMVYTVP

-340 DENGIWGGSDTW
+340 DANGVWGGSDTW
-352 AGTQNPVAQSIGA
+352 AGTQNPVAQSTGA

-539 WVISKEKFMENVEW
+539 WVISKEKFMENVKW

-559 RGSAGIINV
+559 RASAGIINV

-582 QYGTSGGTYPFDS
+582 QYSTSGGTYPFDS
-595 GWNSSFGRSYLE
+595 GWNSSFGRSYLA

-625 MDAKLFG
+625 VDAKLFG

-650 TSEGKYSEVFGM
+650 TSEGKYSEIFGM
-662 EPPYENAGIVD
+662 DPPYENAGIVD

-769 IDTNDEVAIGYS
+769 IDANDKVAIGYS

-791 HLGAEWKGLGFYA
+791 HLGAEWKGIGFYA
-804 MFQGTGNYSAVLNTK
+804 MFQGAGNYSAVLNTK

-835 YDNRWIPQNQNAK
+835 YDNRWTPQNQNAK

-853 SQSNANN
+853 SQSNENN

-871 SFIKLRNLE
+871 SFLKLRNLE

-899 KLYVRGIDLLSFD
+899 KLYVRGIDLFSFD
-912 HIDENDA
+912 HIDENDP

>member
-650 TSEGKYSEVFGM
+650 TSEGKYSEIFGM

-835 YDNRWIPQNQNAK
+835 YDNRWTPQNQNAK

>member
-12 FAGLYL
+12 FAGLCL
-18 PTTAQESNEEQTDKF
+18 PMTAQESNEEQTDKF
-33 VGQTIDVGAERLLT
+33 VGQTINVGAERLLT
-47 REEATGSVSVI
+47 REETTGSVSVI

-162 KYNSRSVKVTYDHL
+162 KYNTRSVKVTYDHL

-200 INDGLTGRYSNQELN
+200 INDGMTGRYSNQELN

-287 KGNLRMNMDINLTQ
+287 KGNLRMNMDINLTK

-340 DENGIWGGSDTW
+340 DKNGVWGGSDTW
-352 AGTQNPVAQSIGA
+352 AGTQNPVAQSVGA

-484 DPNGVNNTVNRQNIT
+484 DPNGTNNTVNRQNIT

-539 WVISKEKFMENVEW
+539 WVISKEKFMENVKW

-559 RGSAGIINV
+559 RASAGIINV

-582 QYGTSGGTYPFDS
+582 QYSTSGGTYPFDS
-595 GWNSSFGRSYLE
+595 GWNSSFGRSYLA

-625 MDAKLFG
+625 VDAKLFG

-662 EPPYENAGIVD
+662 DPPYENAGIVN

-729 GLEAIGFF
+729 GLEAIGLF

-769 IDTNDEVAIGYS
+769 IDANDKVAIGYS

-791 HLGAEWKGLGFYA
+791 HLGAEWKRIGFYA

-835 YDNRWIPQNQNAK
+835 YDNRWTPQNQNAK

-893 KIVNAA
+893 KVVNAA
-899 KLYVRGIDLLSFD
+899 KLYVRGIDLFSFD
-912 HIDENDA
+912 HIDENNP

>member
-12 FAGLYL
+12 LAGLCL

-650 TSEGKYSEVFGM
+650 TSEGKYSEIFGM

-835 YDNRWIPQNQNAK
+835 YDNRWTPQNQNAK

>member
-12 FAGLYL
+12 FAGLCL
-18 PTTAQESNEEQTDKF
+18 PMTAQESNEEQTDKF
-33 VGQTIDVGAERLLT
+33 VGQTINVGAERLLT
-47 REEATGSVSVI
+47 REETTGSVSVI

-162 KYNSRSVKVTYDHL
+162 KYNTRSVKVTYDHL

-200 INDGLTGRYSNQELN
+200 INDGMTGRYSNQELN

-287 KGNLRMNMDINLTQ
+287 KGNLRMNMDINLTK

-340 DENGIWGGSDTW
+340 DKNGVWGGSDTW
-352 AGTQNPVAQSIGA
+352 AGTQNPVAQSVGA

-484 DPNGVNNTVNRQNIT
+484 DPNGTNNTVNRQNIT

-539 WVISKEKFMENVEW
+539 WVISKEKFMENVKW

-559 RGSAGIINV
+559 RASAGIINV

-582 QYGTSGGTYPFDS
+582 QYSTSGGTYPFDS
-595 GWNSSFGRSYLE
+595 GWNSSFGRSYLA

-625 MDAKLFG
+625 VDAKLFG

-662 EPPYENAGIVD
+662 DPPYENAGIVN

-729 GLEAIGFF
+729 GLEAIGLF

-769 IDTNDEVAIGYS
+769 IDANDKVAIGYS

-791 HLGAEWKGLGFYA
+791 HLGAEWKRIGFYA

-835 YDNRWIPQNQNAK
+835 YDNRWTPQNQNANS
-848 FPRLS
+848 R
-853 SQSNANN
+853 
-860 YQTSTLWLADR
+860 
-871 SFIKLRNLE
+871 
-880 VYYKLPASWLKKT
+880 V
-893 KIVNAA
+893 
-899 KLYVRGIDLLSFD
+899 
-912 HIDENDA
+912 
-919 EAYGIN
+919 
-925 PMTKSVALG
+925 
-934 LSVTF
+934 

>member
-12 FAGLYL
+12 FTGLCL
-18 PTTAQESNEEQTDKF
+18 PMTAQESNEEQTDKF

-47 REEATGSVSVI
+47 REESTGSVSVI

-90 YADVNPTFYIRGLQT
+90 YADANPTFYIRGLQT
-105 LNGKNSPLVMIDGIQ
+105 LNSKNSPLVMIDGIQ
-120 RDIVSIAPE
+120 RDIVSITPE

-162 KYNSRSVKVTYDHL
+162 KYNTRSVKVTYDHL

-181 NKPKFVDAY
+181 NKPKFVDAH

-200 INDGLTGRYSNQELN
+200 INDGMSGRYSNQELN
-215 ALRDGTMPYLY
+215 ALRNGTMPYLY

-268 GFVKEPGAN
+268 GFVKEPGLN

-287 KGNLRMNMDINLTQ
+287 KGNLRMNMDINLTN

-311 VLQETSRPGAQADLW
+311 VLQETSRPGAQTDLW

-340 DENGIWGGSDTW
+340 DKNGVWGGSDTW
-352 AGTQNPVAQSIGA
+352 AGIQNPVAQSAGA

-391 LNAFVRISYDNIANI
+391 LSAFVRISYDNIANI

-417 VNAPTWADGASEPT
+417 INAPTWPDGASEPT

-462 NYQRTFGDHSIYSQL
+462 NYQRTFGDHSINSQL

-484 DPNGVNNTVNRQNIT
+484 DPNGVNNTVNRQNIS

-508 RYFVDLALVESGSSR
+508 RYFVDLALVGSGSSR

-539 WVISKEKFMENVEW
+539 WVISKEKFMENVKW
-553 VNFLKL
+553 VNFLKV
-559 RGSAGIINV
+559 RASAGIINV

-625 MDAKLFG
+625 VDAKLFG

-650 TSEGKYSEVFGM
+650 TSEGKYSEIFGM
-662 EPPYENAGIVD
+662 DPPYENAGIVD
-673 SKGIEVGL
+673 SKGIEIGL

-769 IDTNDEVAIGYS
+769 IDANDKVAIGYS

-791 HLGAEWKGLGFYA
+791 HLGAEWKGIGFYA
-804 MFQGTGNYSAVLNTK
+804 MFQGTGNYSAVLDTK

-835 YDNRWIPQNQNAK
+835 YDNRWTPQNQNAK
-848 FPRLS
+848 LPRLS

-880 VYYKLPASWLKKT
+880 VYYKLPTSWLKKT

-899 KLYVRGIDLLSFD
+899 KLYVRGIDLISFD
-912 HIDENDA
+912 HIDENDP

>member
-12 FAGLYL
+12 FTGLCL
-18 PTTAQESNEEQTDKF
+18 PMTAQESNEEQTDKF

-47 REEATGSVSVI
+47 REESTGSVSVI

-105 LNGKNSPLVMIDGIQ
+105 LNSKNSPLVMIDGIQ
-120 RDIVSIAPE
+120 RDIVSITPE

-162 KYNSRSVKVTYDHL
+162 KYNTRSVKVTYDHL

-181 NKPKFVDAY
+181 NKPKFVDAH

-200 INDGLTGRYSNQELN
+200 INDGMSGRYSNQELN
-215 ALRDGTMPYLY
+215 ALRNGTMPYLY

-268 GFVKEPGAN
+268 GFVKEPGLN

-287 KGNLRMNMDINLTQ
+287 KGNLRMNMDINLTN

-311 VLQETSRPGAQADLW
+311 VLQETSRPGAQTDLW

-340 DENGIWGGSDTW
+340 DKNGVWGGSDTW
-352 AGTQNPVAQSIGA
+352 AGIQNPVAQSAGA

-391 LNAFVRISYDNIANI
+391 LSAFVRISYDNIANI

-417 VNAPTWADGASEPT
+417 VNAPTWPDGASEPT
-431 VKSEIYGKDSEMGT
+431 VKSEIYGKDSEMKT
-445 DAKTNEFD
+445 DAKTNTFD

-462 NYQRTFGDHSIYSQL
+462 DYQRTFGDHGIYSQL

-484 DPNGVNNTVNRQNIT
+484 DPNGINNTVNRQNIT

-508 RYFVDLALVESGSSR
+508 RYFVDLALVGSGSSR

-539 WVISKEKFMENVEW
+539 WVISKEKFMENVKW

-559 RGSAGIINV
+559 RASAGIINV

-625 MDAKLFG
+625 VDAKLFG

-650 TSEGKYSEVFGM
+650 TSDGKYSEIFGM
-662 EPPYENAGIVD
+662 DPPYENAGIVD
-673 SKGIEVGL
+673 SKGIEIGL

-695 GNFSLNKNEIKE
+695 GNFSFNKNKIKE

-769 IDTNDEVAIGYS
+769 IDANDKVAIGYS
-781 TTCPEIYYSL
+781 STCPEIYYSL
-791 HLGAEWKGLGFYA
+791 HLGAEWKGIGFYA

-835 YDNRWIPQNQNAK
+835 YDNRWTPQNQNAK

-880 VYYKLPASWLKKT
+880 VYYKLPTSWLKKT
-893 KIVNAA
+893 KVVNAA
-899 KLYVRGIDLLSFD
+899 KLYVRGIDLISFD
-912 HIDENDA
+912 HIDENDP

>member
-12 FAGLYL
+12 FAGLCL
-18 PTTAQESNEEQTDKF
+18 PMTAQESNEEQIDKF
-33 VGQTIDVGAERLLT
+33 VGQTINVGAERLLT
-47 REEATGSVSVI
+47 REETTGSVSVI

-162 KYNSRSVKVTYDHL
+162 KYNTRSVKVTYDHL

-200 INDGLTGRYSNQELN
+200 INDGMTGRYSNQELN

-287 KGNLRMNMDINLTQ
+287 KGNLRMNMDINLTK

-311 VLQETSRPGAQADLW
+311 ILQETSRPGAQADLW

-340 DENGIWGGSDTW
+340 DKNGVWGGSDTW
-352 AGTQNPVAQSIGA
+352 AGTQNPVAQSVGA

-484 DPNGVNNTVNRQNIT
+484 DPNGTNNTVNRQNIT

-539 WVISKEKFMENVEW
+539 WVISKEKFMENVKW

-559 RGSAGIINV
+559 RASAGIINV

-582 QYGTSGGTYPFDS
+582 QYSTSGGTYPFDS
-595 GWNSSFGRSYLE
+595 GWNSSFGRSYLA

-625 MDAKLFG
+625 VDAKLFG

-662 EPPYENAGIVD
+662 DPPYENAGIVN

-729 GLEAIGFF
+729 GLEAIGLF

-769 IDTNDEVAIGYS
+769 IDANDKVAIGYS

-791 HLGAEWKGLGFYA
+791 HLGAEWKGIGFYA

-835 YDNRWIPQNQNAK
+835 YDNRWTPQNQNAK

-893 KIVNAA
+893 KVVNAA
-899 KLYVRGIDLLSFD
+899 KLYVRGIDLFSFD
-912 HIDENDA
+912 HIDENDP

>member
-1 MNKKYIIVLSL
+1 MLSL
-12 FAGLYL
+12 FAGLCL

-650 TSEGKYSEVFGM
+650 TSEGKYSEIFGM

-835 YDNRWIPQNQNAK
+835 YDNRWTPQNQNAK